1 MSDIPCEL
9 PQKQPDRTVLDGWA
23 TSLTLCVLAFLGGGR
38 QNLLNQQTSLC
49 LREEGEEPVR
59 GLGGALCRVWCGG
72 GPGAGQGGLLRHRVE
87 LGVGGR
93 EALGTPLPAFPTFS
107 P

>member
-1 MSDIPCEL
+1 M
-9 PQKQPDRTVLDGWA
+9 
-23 TSLTLCVLAFLGGGR
+23 
-38 QNLLNQQTSLC
+38 
-49 LREEGEEPVR
+49 R